1 MEIVVQ
7 KTCLKTIKM
16 AKYNLEI
23 STMQK
28 NSRLFFFSS
37 EYNIAKTGIMTFQ
50 LFILFIEKTRMITL
64 IKSKI
69 KMLLYG

>member
-16 AKYNLEI
+16 AKYNLET

-28 NSRLFFFSS
+28 KVRVYFFPS

-50 LFILFIEKTRMITL
+50 LFILFIEKTRMTTS
-64 IKSKI
+64 IKAKL